1 MWSPGSV
8 VISRCSRLNHK
19 GSTASISNFGALNCV
34 KDLAP
39 LGALAKRYVRPGGV
53 VMLGL
58 MARTCALEVL
68 YFLATR
74 RPDLASRR
82 RGEGPVA
89 VSVAGVEVPTFY
101 HRIADVRT
109 ALGGDLSLDTVEGIG
124 VAVPPPYLE
133 PRWQALP
140 QVGSRSGDAPRRT
153 AGAVAAIQSRGR
165 SRSAAFHKGEPCPCM
180 TCSSGRRT
188 TCGSTPS
195 CGDAQQPYA
204 PLGTLYA
211 ASQLR
216 AAGLSV
222 ALFDAMLAADESR
235 VGRGARP
242 SEAAICCYLRGQLQL
257 PHQDV
262 PAADAPGSHPHDRA
276 RAVREAAK

>member
-1 MWSPGSV
+1 MAASSRPAATLAFDRLASEYDALVEGEIFKHLRARTHQAFARRFAGGSR
-8 VISRCSRLNHK
+8 VIEIGCGTGLDTCFLALNGVRVLACDPSEEMVSRSLRRLAHARCEDRATVLPC
-19 GSTASISNFGALNCV
+19 GLQDLSSFLDALAEPQGFDGLISNFGALNCV

-74 RPDLASRR
+74 RPDLANRR

-133 PRWQALP
+133 PRWQTLP
-140 QVGSRSGDAPRRT
+140 KSVR
-153 AGAVAAIQSRGR
+153 GAVTRL
-165 SRSAAFHKGEPCPCM
+165 
-180 TCSSGRRT
+180 
-188 TCGSTPS
+188 
-195 CGDAQQPYA
+195 DALLA
-204 PLGTLYA
+204 PWPP
-211 ASQLR
+211 
-216 AAGLSV
+216 
-222 ALFDAMLAADESR
+222 FNR
-235 VGRGARP
+235 VGDHVLLHFTKA
-242 SEAAICCYLRGQLQL
+242 S
-257 PHQDV
+257 
-262 PAADAPGSHPHDRA
+262 PAHA
-276 RAVREAAK
+276 